1 MQKIMVL
8 NGPNLGK
15 LGSREPEIYGTT
27 SWPELVAAVT
37 EDAKQL
43 GVSVDIRQ
51 TDSESEL
58 IASLHEA
65 FDNKIA
71 VIINP
76 AAFTHYSYALRDA
89 CAMVTGSGVKLIE
102 VHISNPHSREDF
114 RHNSVISGVATG
126 VIAGFGVDSYLLALR
141 QLAN

>member
-1 MQKIMVL
+1 MVL

-15 LGSREPEIYGTT
+15 LGSREPEVYGTT

-37 EDAKQL
+37 EDAKQF

>member
-1 MQKIMVL
+1 MVL
-8 NGPNLGK
+8 NGPNLGR

-27 SWPELVAAVT
+27 SWPELVATIT